1 MTLAPGL
8 LDALQFL
15 LLELRKQ
22 LQLVD
27 SFVHTG
33 DIAYASASLKRRDYI
48 DNHHIQLLSRLNQ
61 QRNEHEAGA
70 SFNDL
75 YSYTHLSY
83 QLRQLSVGLDD
94 TVYHLRALKS
104 LKRVQ
109 KKPLFDSLNLLLL
122 AIENILPA
130 LQSVDLDLALEL
142 CRHKLTL
149 DRYAERLFLKISRY
163 LARSGDSRLALKA
176 NFIVQDLARI
186 SDALLHTG
194 EAIISAKL
202 GQPIEIQRYRSLE
215 ATINALDLNP
225 DNLTIHPL
233 GETKSGCTISGLRP
247 GADDNNQIVAVIKQG
262 DKRKIN
268 EEKHKLETWQQ
279 KFPGIAPRLYAY
291 HLNGNQASMLYEYL
305 PGKTLD
311 TLLTA
316 PTDAPLNAA
325 FARLFKL
332 LNQLWQHS
340 EIDAARS
347 AHYMRQLK
355 NRLDDIYQVHPEFD
369 FGSSRIG
376 DIQQA
381 SLESLINQAS
391 HLEARLY
398 VPPAVY
404 IHGDFNLDNI
414 LYHAEQDS
422 ISFVDLHRSEYAD
435 YVQDL
440 SVLMVSHYRVMNF
453 DPEIRKRIALC
464 MERIYQFGADYA
476 DQIGDADYSARMAL
490 GLARSFLTST
500 RFVLDATHAK
510 AMHFRGRYLLE
521 QLLREAPDLNQFHIP
536 RALFHD

>member
-1 MTLAPGL
+1 MNLTPGL
-8 LDALQFL
+8 VDALQFL
-15 LLELRKQ
+15 LLEIRKQ

-27 SFVHTG
+27 NFVRTG
-33 DIAYASASLKRRDYI
+33 DLAYATSSLKRRDYI
-48 DNHHIQLLSRLNQ
+48 DNHHIQLLSRLSQ
-61 QRNEHEAGA
+61 QLRDDQQNAA
-70 SFNDL
+70 FNAF

-83 QLRQLSVGLDD
+83 HLRQLSVSLDD
-94 TVYHLRALKS
+94 MVFHLRDLKS

-109 KKPLFDSLNLLLL
+109 KKPLFDSLDLLIH
-122 AIENILPA
+122 AIDKVMPA
-130 LQSVDLDLALEL
+130 LQSLDLDPALAI

-149 DRYAERLFLKISRY
+149 EKYSERLFLKISRY
-163 LARSGDSRLALKA
+163 LSRSGDTRLALKA
-176 NFIVQDLARI
+176 NFVVQDLTRL
-186 SDALLHTG
+186 SDELVHIG

-215 ATINALDLNP
+215 ATINAVDLNP
-225 DNLTIHPL
+225 DNLTIHAL
-233 GETKSGCTISGLRP
+233 GETKSGCTISGLSP
-247 GADDNNQIVAVIKQG
+247 SAGDSHQIVAVIKQG
-262 DKRKIN
+262 DKSKLN

-291 HLNGNQASMLYEYL
+291 HLNGEQASMLYEYL
-305 PGKTLD
+305 PGETLD
-311 TLLTA
+311 NLLTA
-316 PTDAPLNAA
+316 PDDTPSYAA
-325 FARLFKL
+325 LTRLFKL
-332 LNQLWQHS
+332 LTHLWQHS
-340 EIDAARS
+340 EIDTARS

-355 NRLDDIYQVHPEFD
+355 KRLTDIYQVHPEFD

-381 SLESLINQAS
+381 SLESLINQAAR
-391 HLEARLY
+391 LEARLY
-398 VPPAVY
+398 VPQAVY

-440 SVLMVSHYRVMNF
+440 SVLMVSYYRMMNF
-453 DPEIRKRIALC
+453 DPDVRKRIAHA

-476 DQIGDADYSARMAL
+476 DQIGDADYALRMAL

-500 RFVLDATHAK
+500 RFVLDPTHAK

-521 QLLREAPDLNQFHIP
+521 QLLREDTDRAQFQIP
-536 RALFHD
+536 RVLFYD